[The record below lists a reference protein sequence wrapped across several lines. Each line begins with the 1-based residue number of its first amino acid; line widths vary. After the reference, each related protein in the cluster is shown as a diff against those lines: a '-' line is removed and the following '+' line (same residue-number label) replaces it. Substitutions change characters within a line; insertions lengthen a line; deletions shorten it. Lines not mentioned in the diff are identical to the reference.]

1 MLDKSIGIPLHI
13 QLTDKLSEQIDIG
26 KLNVHEKLPSER
38 KLCEQYDVSR
48 ITVRNALSELIH
60 KGYVYSVSGK
70 GNYVAEFRLEAEL
83 EPLISFSED
92 IAKRGM
98 RNSSEILEAEII
110 IADEFL
116 EGKLLVL
123 PGVEVVKLKR
133 LRLANG
139 IPLAIQHTFLPHH
152 LCPEILKYDFTSH
165 SLLNV
170 LKNEYKLKLTRAESQ
185 IEAALALP
193 EEISLLRL
201 SSPSAVLIAKQTTYL
216 ENNLV
221 IEFVKSVF
229 AGDKYTLHK

>member
-70 GNYVAEFRLEAEL
+70 GNYVAEFKLEAEL

-92 IAKRGM
+92 ITKRGM
-98 RNSSEILEAEII
+98 RCSSEILEAEII

-139 IPLAIQHTFLPHH
+139 IPIAIQHTFLPHH
-152 LCPEILKYDFTSH
+152 LCPEILKYDFKSH

-201 SSPSAVLIAKQTTYL
+201 SAPSAVLIAKQTTYL